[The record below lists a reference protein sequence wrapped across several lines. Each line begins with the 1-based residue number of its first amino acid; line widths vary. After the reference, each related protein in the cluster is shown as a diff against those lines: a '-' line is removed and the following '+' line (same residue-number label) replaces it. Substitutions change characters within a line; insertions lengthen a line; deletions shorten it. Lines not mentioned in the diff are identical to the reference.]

1 MAGYDVLI
9 VDDIV
14 DSGTTMAFV
23 KDYIQSKGAKSVR
36 TCSLLDKPSRRK
48 VDVNPDYTG
57 FVIEDKFVVGYGL
70 NFGDYYRNIPYVFV
84 VTDQDR

>member
-1 MAGYDVLI
+1 
-9 VDDIV
+9 
-14 DSGTTMAFV
+14 MAFV

-70 NFGDYYRNIPYVFV
+70 NFGDYYRNIPYGFL